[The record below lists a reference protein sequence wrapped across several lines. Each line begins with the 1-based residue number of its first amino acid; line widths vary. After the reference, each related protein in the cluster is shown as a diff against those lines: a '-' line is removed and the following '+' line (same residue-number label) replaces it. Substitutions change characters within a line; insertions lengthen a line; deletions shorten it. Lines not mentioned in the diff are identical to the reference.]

1 MPLFDR
7 FWIYNR
13 SEEGKARNKRQDIK
27 RRLSPVIKRLR
38 ANNERERYHRIQDNV
53 GCYSNIREF
62 FPGYKLIESL
72 ETAEVIE
79 I

>member
-1 MPLFDR
+1 MPPFDR
-7 FWIYNR
+7 FWRYNR

-38 ANNERERYHRIQDNV
+38 ADNERERYHRIQDNA
-53 GCYSNIREF
+53 GYYSRTRDF

-72 ETAEVIE
+72 ETAEVVE